1 MEAKRPTFDA
11 AHSPNMRR
19 VHKAKHAD
27 PTASTASTALD
38 GAVRQFERARDN
50 AVKAIDT
57 LSSSVANVVFLFLEG
72 QTSLAKAFVFHPS
85 ENSPQVDAFVANG
98 LDVVLHAGAGGSV
111 PVKPNR
117 KIPKVAKVPRPSQ
130 VLA

>member
-1 MEAKRPTFDA
+1 MACLDWMGKSSLLQKDKWISPNFVAKLVAEMEAKRPTFDA

-27 PTASTASTALD
+27 PTASTASTTLD
-38 GAVRQFERARDN
+38 GA
-50 AVKAIDT
+50 
-57 LSSSVANVVFLFLEG
+57 G